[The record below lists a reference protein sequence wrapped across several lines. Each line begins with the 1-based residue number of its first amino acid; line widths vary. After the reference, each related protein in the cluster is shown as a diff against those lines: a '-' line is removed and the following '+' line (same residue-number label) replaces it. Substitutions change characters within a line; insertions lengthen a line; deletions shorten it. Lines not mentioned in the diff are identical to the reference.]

1 MKGRRQPMTRARAE
15 EIAVAA
21 LGFLA
26 ADPER
31 LGAFLGAA
39 GLSAGEVRAAA
50 GSPGFLAGIMDHVAS
65 DEALLL
71 ALARDLPAPP
81 ETVIEA
87 WQLLSH
93 PPALS

>member
-1 MKGRRQPMTRARAE
+1 MRGRRQPMTPAGAE

-26 ADPER
+26 SDPER

-39 GLSAGEVRAAA
+39 GLSVRDLRAAA
-50 GSPGFLAGIMDHVAS
+50 ESPGFLAGVMDHVAS

-71 ALARDLPAPP
+71 AFARDLPAPP

-93 PPALS
+93 PPVL